1 VIALTLE
8 TVATFAGGRAE
19 GSSETVVTGVAV
31 DTRRLAR
38 GDLFV
43 ALRGE
48 RADGHAY
55 LEDAV
60 ARGAGALM
68 VREGADVPGG
78 AATVRVADPQA
89 AMTALASR
97 VRDRLAARVVA
108 ITGSSGKTIT
118 KELTAAVAASA
129 FRTVAS
135 EASFNNEIGVPLT
148 ILAADEAT
156 EVLVAEVG
164 SRGVGHISSLTPMLR
179 PDVGVVLNVGLAHVG
194 MFGSVENTAKAK
206 GELVEA
212 LSADG
217 IAVLNADDP
226 AVDAMAARTTARVV
240 RFGTSAAA
248 DVRAVDVT
256 MEPDARA
263 AFTLVAPDGE
273 ARAAMQISG
282 EHLVSD
288 ALAAAAAGHALGVG
302 VGAIASAL
310 RTVRASAWRME
321 VVDAPGGWRV
331 LNDAY
336 NANPSSVLAAL
347 KTLVAL
353 GRGRRTWAV
362 LGYMAELGEH
372 EVPEHDRVGRLVVR
386 LGVGKV
392 VAVGPQTRPLIEAAR
407 LEGMTPEEATMVDGP
422 DDAIALLRRS
432 LEPGDIV
439 LVKASR
445 AAGLERVAI
454 ALSEEGAA

>member
-212 LSADG
+212 LS
-217 IAVLNADDP
+217 ADDP